1 MIRQI
6 VRDVDFLSQKSVPA
20 TRADMP
26 IIRDLIDTLYANREH
41 CVGMAANMIGE
52 LKTILIARLS
62 GEAVIMVNP
71 VITDRSAQSYEVQ
84 EGCLSLLGTRP
95 TTRSKVIT
103 VEYLDRKFKKR
114 RMILRDLEA
123 QIVQHEM
130 DHFEGK
136 II

>member
-26 IIRDLIDTLYANREH
+26 IIRDLIDTLDANREH

-52 LKTILIARLS
+52 LKTILIAQLS

-95 TTRSKVIT
+95 TTRFKVIT

>member
-6 VRDVDFLSQKSVPA
+6 VRDEGFLRQRSVPA
-20 TRADMP
+20 TRADMQ
-26 IIRDLIDTLYANREH
+26 IIRDLTDTLQANREH

-52 LKTILIARLS
+52 LKTILIAQLS

-71 VITDRSAQSYEVQ
+71 VIIDRSAQSYEVQ

-95 TTRSKVIT
+95 ATRYRVIT

-123 QIVQHEM
+123 QIIQHEM